1 MISGKVIIVKNKIF
15 SMDLHQNGYQ
25 FKRDIDQLLAL
36 RDIILDAV
44 DNYEREYQKK
54 FLEEAKNTPPYLE
67 Q

>member
-15 SMDLHQNGYQ
+15 QMDLNQNGYS

-36 RDIILDAV
+36 RDIVLDAV
-44 DNYEREYQKK
+44 DNYEKEYQKK
-54 FLEEAKNTPPYLE
+54 FLDEAKDAPPYLE